1 MWWSHLALLGPVR
14 MRCSELR
21 WFQKKVAVVVWE
33 LPPLLLHMVAEQSC
47 LGVIMMVLHDGCLQ
61 GNYCRALSKLIV
73 GFEDMCLLLVRD
85 TENFLAGHMNVSARK
100 GVFQLVVPW
109 LAVASASWPPRWDS
123 EKGPCCRKV
132 DVAWPCV
139 QCCLGHL
146 ASPLLSWLLKCLPG
160 ERATGRGEFNCILGS
175 CCVEES
181 VCTGYDS
188 RLALPQVLLGCQPA
202 LLPSWSCGVLS
213 GTWRR
218 WNEGTE
224 IISGVTRCQ
233 WRITGREQEPEGTP
247 MILGMSP
254 RPQGE

>member
-1 MWWSHLALLGPVR
+1 MISLSPFAAGPYEMQWIEVVSEESCCCGVGAASIAAAHGGCAVLSWW
-14 MRCSELR
+14 
-21 WFQKKVAVVVWE
+21 
-33 LPPLLLHMVAEQSC
+33 
-47 LGVIMMVLHDGCLQ
+47 VLHDGCLQ

-139 QCCLGHL
+139 QCCLGHP

-175 CCVEES
+175 CCAEAS
-181 VCTGYDS
+181 VCIGYDG